1 MHNIKQILYLINEC
15 FIFSDPAMKQFLLHL
30 DERETLGRKFV
41 LNDLDDTH
49 VFVSSD
55 IIKVLRE
62 KIDELL
68 DKISVP
74 VHE

>member
-1 MHNIKQILYLINEC
+1 
-15 FIFSDPAMKQFLLHL
+15 MKQFLLHL
-30 DERETLGRKFV
+30 DEKGHLGGRKFI

-49 VFVSSD
+49 VFVQAD
-55 IIKVLRE
+55 IVKTLQD

-68 DKISVP
+68 DKINIP